1 MYANKIT
8 SIPNRFILAI
18 DPSGRYVIN
27 ESGSKRYIYDLVKQE
42 NKELT
47 KYAMINVLWY
57 KNYLF
62 FLTESI
68 TTYRFDLINSE
79 IIKYKRYN
87 CDIFSSNLIQTK
99 SYIIRYDSFTHNI
112 LRYSKN
118 EDEAKVMVLPL
129 EDNQRILV
137 MTPLKEDECLVN
149 IINDNDFQTDMDPNF
164 DLKIFDVNNLQFK
177 VIEINDYLKNEVCN
191 SYLFEMLYFK
201 NIHIWY
207 FKMENRSFFVN
218 EDLQEILYEF
228 NEDEYGIEIQLGLF
242 QYIEEINYLLFEIKK
257 ENKYIIVCLNLIT
270 YTYKEI
276 FQMDYYSPFLYSYQ
290 LNKLVIGNSYKFRG
304 GFEIYK
310 VKL

>member
-1 MYANKIT
+1 MRK
-8 SIPNRFILAI
+8 F

-62 FLTESI
+62 FLTESM

-149 IINDNDFQTDMDPNF
+149 IINDNDFQTDMEPNF

>member
-27 ESGSKRYIYDLVKQE
+27 ESGSKRYIYDLVKHE

-62 FLTESI
+62 FLTESM

-129 EDNQRILV
+129 EDNQRILG

-149 IINDNDFQTDMDPNF
+149 IINDNDFQTDMEPNF

-290 LNKLVIGNSYKFRG
+290 LNKLVIGNSYKLRG